1 MWDKADIVPTPLFI
15 IILTAS
21 FWGLGWQMNQPVI
34 MNVANKK
41 EKPCY
46 LHPQMDVLF
55 IETSKH
61 LLSGSGDPTITNP
74 DMGWGARDFETLE
87 SIEKIKSIL
96 E

>member
-1 MWDKADIVPTPLFI
+1 M
-15 IILTAS
+15 S
-21 FWGLGWQMNQPVI
+21 QPVI

-74 DMGWGARDFETLE
+74 DMEWGARDFETLE
-87 SIEKIKSIL
+87 CIETIKNIL